1 MDAID
6 NRSTI
11 SRRNLL
17 YWTTGA
23 VAVAGIGAAAWPLID
38 QMNPD
43 AASPKRPPPLEVRL
57 ADLQPGEHRMLRW
70 RDMPILVA
78 HRTAGMLED
87 LRKIPLETRR
97 LDPQS
102 QARQQPPY
110 AANWHRSADPAFAV
124 LIAICPYCRCVPQFF
139 AEASV
144 LNTAGGTICPCCA
157 SRFDAAGRAYY
168 GPAQFDLPVPP
179 HRIAKGSL
187 IVDRTNADGDFTV
200 EKIERL

>member
-6 NRSTI
+6 APPL
-11 SRRNLL
+11 SRRSLL
-17 YWTTGA
+17 YWATGA
-23 VAVAGIGAAAWPLID
+23 VAVVGIGAAAWPLID

-43 AASPKRPPPLEVRL
+43 AGSPQGPPPLEVAL
-57 ADLQPGEHRMLRW
+57 ADLKPGEHRLLRW

-78 HRTAGMLED
+78 HRTAAMLEE
-87 LRKIPLETRR
+87 LQKVPLETRR

-110 AANWHRSADPAFAV
+110 AANWHRSLDPDYAV
-124 LIAICPYCRCVPQFF
+124 LIAICTYCRCVPQFF

-144 LNTAGGTICPCCA
+144 LNTAGGSICPCCA

-179 HRIAKGSL
+179 HRIAKGSP
-187 IVDRTNADGDFTV
+187 IVGRTEKDGGFTV
-200 EKIERL
+200 ETIERL